1 MQNDL
6 SNFSVD
12 EISLESKT
20 AEKVILYKS
29 EA

>member
-1 MQNDL
+1 MQNNL
-6 SNFSVD
+6 SNFTVD

-20 AEKVILYKS
+20 EKVILYQS

>member
-6 SNFSVD
+6 SNFTVD

-20 AEKVILYKS
+20 EKVILYKS